1 MTTEELYSII
11 DNTESYRL
19 EKTISTSNMDKLFAE
34 GSSQGGALTYVA
46 AALSDYP
53 FTAIAANVA
62 FMGDFADA
70 KDIESLAYWEI
81 SDHYYV
87 DGVPQEQSLK
97 YLPYF
102 DIKHLTPRITCA
114 VLASSGLADDVCPA
128 RLNLVPF
135 NNLGT
140 PADKKEYIIEPE
152 MGHSYPG
159 NWYSKMNELFQ
170 RYL

>member
-1 MTTEELYSII
+1 MDVVQSIRFMATRESSDMTKI
-11 DNTESYRL
+11 
-19 EKTISTSNMDKLFAE
+19 FAE

-70 KDIESLAYWEI
+70 KDIPSLAYWEI
-81 SDHYYV
+81 SDHYWV
-87 DGVPQEQSLK
+87 DGVAKEVSIK

-102 DIKHLTPRITCA
+102 DIKHMTPRISCA
-114 VLASSGLADDVCPA
+114 VLASSGLADETCPA

-135 NNLGT
+135 NNLAT
-140 PADKKEYIIEPE
+140 PKDKKEYIIEPD
-152 MGHSYPG
+152 MTHDFPKD
-159 NWYSKMNELFQ
+159 WYSRMNALFSK
-170 RYL
+170 YY